1 MQQLSLLTEE
11 QKGLST
17 PQSLFAPVC
26 NQIYTTFPYVLCGLV
41 PPNNTYCTAITE
53 LVLIAMLQKHRG
65 AALGFYNWGIYLG
78 YSIAFSFDFVLKT
91 DSLGWRW
98 VYTIASLPGFVMAI
112 VMLLTV
118 REPARQDVNQV

>member
-1 MQQLSLLTEE
+1 MWS
-11 QKGLST
+11 
-17 PQSLFAPVC
+17 
-26 NQIYTTFPYVLCGLV
+26 V